1 MFLFE
6 ATDTNEKESQKGRR
20 STEAIRLFFSSPAY
34 EEELMLNFVF
44 SDKDVHVRVHE
55 QRNVSISCSC

>member
-34 EEELMLNFVF
+34 EGEQ
-44 SDKDVHVRVHE
+44 SDALSGPT
-55 QRNVSISCSC
+55 N